1 VENLGI
7 CPILDGTI
15 YTAEAFEEDHDIPLR
30 VDKAQQ
36 NSVPF
41 EKMGISEWR
50 Q

>member
-1 VENLGI
+1 MR
-7 CPILDGTI
+7 PIPDGTI
-15 YTAEAFEEDHDIPLR
+15 YATEAFEKDHDIPLR

-41 EKMGISEWR
+41 QKMGVSEWR